1 MPGRIRLEDDWSH
14 RSRSG
19 VKAGMV
25 TTVISGLPDKSVDD
39 ELRAAEVAAEGP
51 LNGHSKEVKTAVPR
65 RGRKRR
71 YGR

>member
-1 MPGRIRLEDDWSH
+1 MPRRVELEGDWPH
-14 RSRSG
+14 GARGG
-19 VKAGMV
+19 VKAGME
-25 TTVISGLPDKSVDD
+25 TAFISGLPDKSVDD